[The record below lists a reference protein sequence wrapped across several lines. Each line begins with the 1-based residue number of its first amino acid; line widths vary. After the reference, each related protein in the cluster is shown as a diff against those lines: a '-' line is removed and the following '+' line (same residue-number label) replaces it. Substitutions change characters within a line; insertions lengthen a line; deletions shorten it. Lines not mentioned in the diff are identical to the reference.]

1 MEEIKEERLT
11 HRSRGR
17 FLGCGTMLLG
27 TVSIT
32 VGDAFNGSC
41 IVAGGADILTRLA
54 GARNGLDGV
63 PSVGVLVVVVVM
75 VAVEVTV
82 GLVDGTTS
90 NSGSACSGVR
100 LGVSRGGA
108 DPSMVASVL

>member
-1 MEEIKEERLT
+1 
-11 HRSRGR
+11 
-17 FLGCGTMLLG
+17 MLLG

-32 VGDAFNGSC
+32 VGEAFNGSC

-63 PSVGVLVVVVVM
+63 PSVDVVVVV

-82 GLVDGTTS
+82 GLVEGTTS
-90 NSGSACSGVR
+90 NSDSACSH
-100 LGVSRGGA
+100 
-108 DPSMVASVL
+108 